1 MRISNGASEQIGHL
15 LLVGHQGQTLKLNG
29 SIKLHP
35 NTNEYKAI
43 TAAQAAAQAEFN
55 STALAAALAVALNS
69 VHSNLQLRL
78 NFEAGPARAP
88 LPHHAAP
95 PKKKAFTLS

>member
-1 MRISNGASEQIGHL
+1 MGCFYYSTLLGCFYLIQRSIGL
-15 LLVGHQGQTLKLNG
+15 LLIQRSVGWLV
-29 SIKLHP
+29 S

-69 VHSNLQLRL
+69 IHSNLQLRL

-88 LPHHAAP
+88 LPHHAA
-95 PKKKAFTLS
+95 KKEKKAFTLS